1 MTQHTPGQ
9 GNILALEI
17 VSQFCR
23 RWWTLVA
30 GPCIGLALALLTMGY
45 IPKVYEA
52 STKVLVAPPKIPQ
65 EYVRSTIND
74 DMNLRLAALKE
85 AVLSRP
91 YMLFLIRE
99 TVDHPTTE
107 AETELLMRAFRS
119 RVEIVVSRGYFEI
132 KYRDGDP
139 ERAARVVNM
148 LADRYIEENAQY
160 RALRA
165 EDTTETLE
173 QFAHDALELVKG
185 QEQRIAQFKA
195 GHLYET
201 AEHMSANL
209 SLLEGRRQDL
219 VENDAAIV
227 AAQDRLESMREALA
241 QFTAAQANQPVA
253 TSGVADPLTSR
264 IQRLQQDLESARARY
279 RDDHPDV
286 RAKQR
291 ELDDLLA
298 GAETTE
304 VAPDGTSVRRPARS
318 PLTVQIQAA
327 EREIERLQAE
337 RERIRGEIETYAR
350 RIEATPQ
357 VEQKL
362 SELTK
367 GFDVAQAQFRD
378 YQAKAAAARGA
389 QRMEESQKGEQFEVI
404 ERAVPPALPVRPI
417 PILVYGIGFALG
429 LCAFVGPGLVRM
441 LLDPLICSETRLHL
455 MTKVPVLVAMP
466 RIASAQVR
474 RAERR
479 QRIRNV
485 AYSLLAAAALIAAIA
500 VKLVPRV
507 S

>member
-1 MTQHTPGQ
+1 MTQPTPGQ

-17 VSQFCR
+17 TSLLCR
-23 RWWTLVA
+23 KWWTLVA
-30 GPCIGLALALLTMGY
+30 GPCIGLALALLAMGY

-52 STKVLVAPPKIPQ
+52 STKVLVAPQKIPQ
-65 EYVRSTIND
+65 EYVRSTVND

-91 YMLFLIRE
+91 YMMFLIRE

-173 QFAHDALELVKG
+173 QFARDALEQVKA
-185 QEQRIAQFKA
+185 QEQRTAQFKA

-219 VENDAAIV
+219 VENEAAIV
-227 AAQDRLESMREALA
+227 ATQDRLEGLRELLA
-241 QFTAAQANQPVA
+241 QSTVQASQAAAA
-253 TSGVADPLTSR
+253 AGASDPAAIR
-264 IQRLQQDLESARARY
+264 IARLQQELEQIRARY

-298 GAETTE
+298 GIEPAE
-304 VAPDGTSVRRPARS
+304 VAPDGSTRRPTRS
-318 PLTVQIQAA
+318 PLTVQVQAA
-327 EREIERLQAE
+327 ERDLERLQAD
-337 RERIRGEIETYAR
+337 RERIRQEIELLGR

-357 VEQKL
+357 VEQRL

-367 GFDVAQAQFRD
+367 GLDIAQAQARE
-378 YQAKAAAARGA
+378 YQTKAASARGA

-417 PILVYGIGFALG
+417 PILVYGAGFLLG
-429 LCAFVGPGLVRM
+429 LCAFVGPGLVRL
-441 LLDPLICSETRLHL
+441 LLDPVICSETRLHL
-455 MTKVPVLVAMP
+455 MTKVPVLVAVP
-466 RIASAQVR
+466 RIASAQADRV
-474 RAERR
+474 ERR
-479 QRIRNV
+479 ERIRNV
-485 AYSLLAAAALIAAIA
+485 AYSLLAATALIAAVA
-500 VKLVPRV
+500 VKLMSRIP